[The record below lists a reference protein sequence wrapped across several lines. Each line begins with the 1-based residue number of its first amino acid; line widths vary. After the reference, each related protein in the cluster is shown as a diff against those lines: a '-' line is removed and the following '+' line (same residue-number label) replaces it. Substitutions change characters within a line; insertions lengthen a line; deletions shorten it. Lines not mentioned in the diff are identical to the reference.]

1 MSNLIIKHNFI
12 VEDEKKQLWEGI
24 TFLNKKEFLR
34 AYGIKFKMLISWKE
48 NHQKLWIK
56 Y

>member
-1 MSNLIIKHNFI
+1 MTRYKFV

-48 NHQKLWIK
+48 TMKK
-56 Y
+56 P